1 MEEVFFIFEIL
12 GIIAFS
18 LSGALVAIEK
28 KMDIF
33 GVAIIGLI
41 TATGGGVIRDL
52 ILGVNPPK
60 AFQNPLDALVAIV
73 TALIVFLPVVRK
85 IFIKEKKVYE
95 FVTRMLDSLGLG
107 LFTVI
112 GVRVAIESGFE
123 KNLFLQI
130 FVGVLTGVGGG
141 VLRDVLSGDRP
152 YIFVKHF
159 YACASL
165 LGAILCSFLWGNL
178 GEISA
183 SLIGIGIIFTLRLL
197 AAHYRWSLPK
207 AE

>member
-60 AFQNPLDALVAIV
+60 AFQNPLDALVATV

-85 IFIKEKKVYE
+85 ISIKEKKVYE

-165 LGAILCSFLWGNL
+165 LGAIVCSFLWENL

-197 AAHYRWSLPK
+197 AARYRWSLPK

>member
-1 MEEVFFIFEIL
+1 MEEAFFIFELI
-12 GIIAFS
+12 GIIVFS

-33 GVAIIGLI
+33 GVAIMGLI

-60 AFQNPLDALVAIV
+60 AFQNPTDALVAIA
-73 TALIVFLPVVRK
+73 TALIVFLPSIRK
-85 IFIKEKKVYE
+85 FISKEKKVYDILILI
-95 FVTRMLDSLGLG
+95 LDSLGLG

-112 GVRVAIESGFE
+112 GVKAAIEAGYNN
-123 KNLFLQI
+123 NLFLQI

-165 LGAILCSFLWGNL
+165 LGAIACALLWKHI
-178 GEISA
+178 GEIPS
-183 SLIGIGIIFTLRLL
+183 SLVTIGITFTLRIL
-197 AAHYRWSLPK
+197 AAHFRWSLPK

>member
-165 LGAILCSFLWGNL
+165 LGAIACSLLWENL